1 MYLSLLQIKNFRCFD
16 GNEHSITFKKGLN
29 VLVGENDSGKS
40 AIMDAIKLVLGTT
53 DMNWYRV
60 EQEDFYK
67 EDATLEIKITCKF
80 EELNEDERGAF
91 LECLSYEDENKIEDA
106 KEENSYSLRTMIQNG
121 WFYQGNKKCFCDNDE
136 LTLNEIAHNTKLS
149 ATTVLRIINSLQ
161 KRGYVNRNLENKKRS
176 IPKWNTPLR
185 FFDYISF
192 KK

>member
-67 EDATLEIKITCKF
+67 EDATLEIKMCRESTDGRLWTGTWSTGK
-80 EELNEDERGAF
+80 
-91 LECLSYEDENKIEDA
+91 Y
-106 KEENSYSLRTMIQNG
+106 KEKSEGDVKPSFYSKQ
-121 WFYQGNKKCFCDNDE
+121 
-136 LTLNEIAHNTKLS
+136 
-149 ATTVLRIINSLQ
+149 V
-161 KRGYVNRNLENKKRS
+161 
-176 IPKWNTPLR
+176 
-185 FFDYISF
+185 
-192 KK
+192 

>member
-67 EDATLEIKITCKF
+67 EDATLEIKITCKLF
-80 EELNEDERGAF
+80 EPLSVRSSTPGKKTISGAF
-91 LECLSYEDENKIEDA
+91 VRKFSILS
-106 KEENSYSLRTMIQNG
+106 
-121 WFYQGNKKCFCDNDE
+121 
-136 LTLNEIAHNTKLS
+136 LS
-149 ATTVLRIINSLQ
+149 IL
-161 KRGYVNRNLENKKRS
+161 K
-176 IPKWNTPLR
+176 
-185 FFDYISF
+185 
-192 KK
+192 

>member
-67 EDATLEIKITCKF
+67 EEATLEIKMAV
-80 EELNEDERGAF
+80 EL
-91 LECLSYEDENKIEDA
+91 L
-106 KEENSYSLRTMIQNG
+106 
-121 WFYQGNKKCFCDNDE
+121 
-136 LTLNEIAHNTKLS
+136 
-149 ATTVLRIINSLQ
+149 LRIFLILKS
-161 KRGYVNRNLENKKRS
+161 GNLITEQER
-176 IPKWNTPLR
+176 R
-185 FFDYISF
+185 F
-192 KK
+192 